1 VGRTTNKQ
9 RRQQQAVTARDKA
22 ALARAQQQR
31 LAQRR
36 RALAILS
43 TIVVI
48 AIVAGVGA
56 YLVINH
62 KGSNARDIASL
73 SVVNGLQGVSSA
85 TLSSVGAGSDTLIP
99 KKIADPPL
107 TSGGKPEVLFIG
119 AEFCPYCAAARWPLV
134 QALLRFGTFK
144 NLGEIDSSSTDVDP
158 NTPTFTF
165 YKSTYTSKY
174 ITFVSVEDENR
185 SQDSLENPTTAEQK
199 LWVKYTGNP
208 PGFPFIDYGGK
219 YVQTSQSYDPAI
231 LAGKTQAEVS
241 GQLNDQTSTIAKAID
256 GGANMTTATIC
267 KVTNNQPSSVCSAPA
282 ITHLESKL
290 GG

>member
-9 RRQQQAVTARDKA
+9 RRQQQAVSARDKA

-31 LAQRR
+31 VAQRR

-48 AIVAGVGA
+48 AVVAGVGA
-56 YLVINH
+56 FLVINH
-62 KGSNARDIASL
+62 KGSNARDLASVSL
-73 SVVNGLQGVSSA
+73 VNDVHGVSAATISA
-85 TLSSVGAGSDTLIP
+85 VGAGSDTLVP
-99 KKIADPPL
+99 KKIGDPAL

-119 AEFCPYCAAARWPLV
+119 AEFCPYCAAERWPLV
-134 QALLRFGTFK
+134 QALMRFGTFK

-158 NTPTFTF
+158 STPTFTF
-165 YKSTYTSKY
+165 YKSSYTSKY
-174 ITFVSVEDENR
+174 LSFVPVEDENR
-185 SQDSLENPTTAEQK
+185 SQDSLENPSAAEQK

-219 YVQTSQSYDPAI
+219 YVQTSQNYDPSI
-231 LAGKTQAEVS
+231 LSGMTQAQVAAV
-241 GQLNDQTSTIAKAID
+241 LNNPSSAIAKAIV

-267 KVTNNQPSSVCSAPA
+267 KLTNNQPSSVCATPT
-282 ITHLESKL
+282 ITGIESKL